1 MGLGDREPLLNVQ
14 DRGGIDGR
22 INGDLTELKSG
33 VAGDDGH
40 ECSRQNSEEGGNA
53 HGAPG
58 FLGEG
63 SIAAGV
69 YTLAAMSLGVG
80 VFVLPLVFK
89 SMGLVS
95 GVLAI
100 AILGVWSFWMQ
111 VRCPACCIPR
121 VHAMTVCRL
130 Q

>member
-1 MGLGDREPLLNVQ
+1 MDKPNTREKRRSIQNCIVSGD
-14 DRGGIDGR
+14 
-22 INGDLTELKSG
+22 
-33 VAGDDGH
+33 
-40 ECSRQNSEEGGNA
+40 CS
-53 HGAPG
+53 
-58 FLGEG
+58 
-63 SIAAGV
+63 